1 MSVPRQDCD
10 STIDLLNLSRDQL
23 IKRVLAL
30 MRENERLQGEI
41 RRSTDEVADLQFQLL
56 RYQTPALT
64 GWVDA
69 RCVTSPPSFKS
80 FEAYCAVFALTSRQQ
95 GRDQGVD
102 GTSNQGR
109 SRGARGADDARDP
122 TRRGAQQQRKLFLAP
137 GIARMGYPP
146 HSLWGLWRECGP
158 AGAHL
163 AVPCM

>member
-64 GWVDA
+64 GVDA
-69 RCVTSPPSFKS
+69 RCATSSF
-80 FEAYCAVFALTSRQQ
+80 LQI
-95 GRDQGVD
+95 
-102 GTSNQGR
+102 
-109 SRGARGADDARDP
+109 
-122 TRRGAQQQRKLFLAP
+122 L
-137 GIARMGYPP
+137 
-146 HSLWGLWRECGP
+146 
-158 AGAHL
+158 
-163 AVPCM
+163 